1 VLLRLFLGV
10 WRRGGVGFGGWEIE
24 GYGEI
29 IHIF

>member
-1 VLLRLFLGV
+1 LGV